1 MFEICTKQ
9 TCSLIHMT
17 MNIIHE
23 AIPII
28 IMFQSVTNFFIAN
41 LALADVI
48 IGLFSIPFQ
57 FQAALLQRWNLPE
70 FLCPFCPFFQVL
82 KYWGEYFPKHCYSQN
97 LSVNAS
103 IFTLT
108 AIAVD
113 RYKAIMYPLKS
124 HASKSRT
131 KVIILI
137 IWIVSTI
144 LAVPMAIAFRAQVSF
159 SLKIIAD
166 FNISDGCNRF
176 AAMCTIQYR
185 DWVLHLV

>member
-1 MFEICTKQ
+1 MDIV
-9 TCSLIHMT
+9 
-17 MNIIHE
+17 
-23 AIPII
+23 P
-28 IMFQSVTNFFIAN
+28 V
-41 LALADVI
+41 
-48 IGLFSIPFQ
+48 
-57 FQAALLQRWNLPE
+57 
-70 FLCPFCPFFQVL
+70 
-82 KYWGEYFPKHCYSQN
+82 SQN

-144 LAVPMAIAFRAQVSF
+144 LAVPMAIAFRAQVSKH
-159 SLKIIAD
+159 LKIIAD
-166 FNISDGCNRF
+166 FIISDGCNRF
-176 AAMCTIQYR
+176 AAMCTVQYR
-185 DWVLHLV
+185 Y